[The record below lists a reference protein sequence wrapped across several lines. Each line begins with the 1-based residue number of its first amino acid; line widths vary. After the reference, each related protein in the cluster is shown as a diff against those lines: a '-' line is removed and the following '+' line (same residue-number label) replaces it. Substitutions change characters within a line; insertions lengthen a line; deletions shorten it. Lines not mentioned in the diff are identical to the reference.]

1 MLEFNTAKLYKQII
15 GRYIKVL
22 WTHKIHECQ
31 ADIHHKHLERVQKWI
46 GILTALTA
54 TGTVAALIPFENEN
68 IDKVGVWL
76 TAVFALIL
84 SYLNFRYKDGILDK
98 KIEEN
103 KSYAAKLH
111 HLRNLYESLM
121 TDIVAEKIDDQTI
134 IARRDELEQMENELY
149 SQNTPITSEEALKMA
164 KKAIKGDQDST
175 TTEEEEQIILPDF
188 LKV

>member
-1 MLEFNTAKLYKQII
+1 MLEAETNKLYKQIT

-31 ADIHHKHLERVQKWI
+31 ADIHHKHLQRVQMWI

-54 TGTVAALIPFENEN
+54 TGTVAALIPFENEI
-68 IDKVGVWL
+68 IDKIGVWL

-84 SYLNFRYKDGILDK
+84 SYLNFRYKDGILEK

-103 KSYAAKLH
+103 NSYAAKLH
-111 HLRNLYESLM
+111 HLRNLYESLL
-121 TDIVAEKIDDQTI
+121 TDIAAEKIDDQTI
-134 IARRDELEQMENELY
+134 ITRRDELEQMENELY
-149 SQNTPITSEEALKMA
+149 SQNTPITSNEALK
-164 KKAIKGDQDST
+164 KVNVAIKGNQDST
-175 TTEEEEQIILPDF
+175 TTEEEEQLILPDF